1 VFHLTVWQVHPARY
15 LFESGPAS
23 RSWIRRAVAGIG
35 LSYACVAVFGDVL
48 ESHFREHGN
57 CTTLG
62 YPTRN
67 EKDIAGG
74 KKSDFTGSNITWVD
88 GNTTVAAKS

>member
-1 VFHLTVWQVHPARY
+1 MP
-15 LFESGPAS
+15 
-23 RSWIRRAVAGIG
+23 
-35 LSYACVAVFGDVL
+35 
-48 ESHFREHGN
+48 GN

>member
-1 VFHLTVWQVHPARY
+1 MP
-15 LFESGPAS
+15 
-23 RSWIRRAVAGIG
+23 
-35 LSYACVAVFGDVL
+35 
-48 ESHFREHGN
+48 GN

-74 KKSDFTGSNITWVD
+74 KESNFTGSNITWVD